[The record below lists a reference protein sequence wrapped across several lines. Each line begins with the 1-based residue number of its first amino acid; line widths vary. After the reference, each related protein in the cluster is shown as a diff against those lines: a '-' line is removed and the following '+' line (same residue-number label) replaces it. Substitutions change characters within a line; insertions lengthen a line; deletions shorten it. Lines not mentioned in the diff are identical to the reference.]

1 MGKVRTK
8 SAASFLR
15 SWGLD
20 IFGEGLDIFG
30 EGPVWHHIT
39 AEQGSESHGRL
50 VLAYEGSLSAPT
62 HTHKMIFKQAEISYS
77 TFALANIRR
86 VLMLRW

>member
-1 MGKVRTK
+1 MGKVGTK

-20 IFGEGLDIFG
+20 IFGEGLSKS
-30 EGPVWHHIT
+30 WHHVT

-77 TFALANIRR
+77 TFTLANIRR
-86 VLMLRW
+86 VLMLHW